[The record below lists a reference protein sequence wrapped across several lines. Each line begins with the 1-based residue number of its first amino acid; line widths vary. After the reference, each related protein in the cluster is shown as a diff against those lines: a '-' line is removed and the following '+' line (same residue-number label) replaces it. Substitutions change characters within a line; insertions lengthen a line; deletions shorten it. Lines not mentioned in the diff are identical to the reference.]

1 MHTELQ
7 VLDDIDNEK
16 CWKCRKDEMCLDEEG
31 GLHQGFTCKSCG
43 AEVIITYK
51 RVMVYPIVL
60 CDSEADEE
68 IEVYK

>member
-1 MHTELQ
+1 
-7 VLDDIDNEK
+7 
-16 CWKCRKDEMCLDEEG
+16 MCLDEEG